1 MRNNKSIKFNY
12 SKKTPLEINELT
24 NPLKTL
30 VVAKLQEIMD
40 YQKNYETLSEDI
52 RKPFI
57 NAFNKPFIKFRKNK

>member
-30 VVAKLQEIMD
+30 VVGKFQEIMD
-40 YQKNYETLSEDI
+40 YQKKI
-52 RKPFI
+52 
-57 NAFNKPFIKFRKNK
+57 